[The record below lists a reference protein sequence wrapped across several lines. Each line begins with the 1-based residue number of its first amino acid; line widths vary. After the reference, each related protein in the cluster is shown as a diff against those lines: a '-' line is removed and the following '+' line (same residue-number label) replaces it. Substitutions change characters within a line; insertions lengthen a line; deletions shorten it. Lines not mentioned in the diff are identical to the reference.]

1 MRKKGFVDER
11 QALVRLR
18 YGDIGGLETLVRL
31 YQVKAVRAAYL
42 IVRDRAIAED
52 IVQQAFLRIS
62 ERIHQFDPQRP
73 FEPWF
78 MRVVINDAV
87 KAAQRSQRQVSIDAE
102 LGGSDL
108 TLADILVD
116 PTPDPADEF
125 ERQEIQQAVWDA
137 MEQLTPKQRAVAVM
151 RYYLGY
157 GEAELAHTL
166 TIPLGTVKWRL
177 HTARQRLQKLLTPV
191 WDETR
196 GVGDG

>member
-1 MRKKGFVDER
+1 VDER
-11 QALVRLR
+11 QALARLR
-18 YGDIGGLETLVRL
+18 RGDLSGLETLVRL
-31 YQVKAVRAAYL
+31 YQVKAVRTAYL
-42 IVRDRAIAED
+42 IVRDRAAAED

-78 MRVVINDAV
+78 MRIVINDAI
-87 KAAQRSQRQVSIDAE
+87 KAAQRSQRQVSMDAD
-102 LGGSDL
+102 LGESDL

-137 MEQLTPKQRAVAVM
+137 MEQLTPKQRAVAVL
-151 RYYLGY
+151 RYTLGY
-157 GEAELAHTL
+157 GEAELADTL

-191 WDETR
+191 WNET